1 MKITN
6 VEPIVLVAP
15 LKETRRVSTGLMTHT
30 FATLVKVHTDEGIT
44 GIGECL
50 ARFAPEATGAV
61 IERVLKPVV
70 VGQDPFN
77 VELIWDKMYGTMR
90 ARGHSKGFMV
100 EAMAG
105 VDIALWD
112 IMGKSLGQ
120 PVHRLLGSYGRTRLP
135 AYASSLSFKPV
146 EDLIQEAERVLAQG
160 FTGIK
165 LKVGQGPE
173 IDGRN
178 ARELRKAL
186 GDGVRI
192 MTDANSGFDTLTA
205 LEVGKRLQAEGIY
218 WFEEPV
224 PPDNVE
230 GYVKLAQALEM
241 PVAGGESEFNRWA
254 FKDLF
259 QRGALD
265 IVQPDLGRCGGFT
278 EGRRIAALASA
289 FDVPV
294 APHTGASSAVSI
306 AAALQWAAS
315 LPNLLI
321 YEHMYT
327 ANTLREELLV
337 EPVGLVREGCI
348 EVPQKPGLG
357 IEVDERVVEKFR
369 VR

>member
-1 MKITN
+1 MKVTN

-15 LKETRRVSTGLMTHT
+15 LRETRRVSTGLMTHT
-30 FATLVKVHTDEGIT
+30 YATLVKVYTDEGII
-44 GIGECL
+44 GMGECL
-50 ARFAPEATGAV
+50 ARFAPEVVATV
-61 IERVLKPVV
+61 VEKILKPVV
-70 VGQDPFN
+70 VDQDPFD
-77 VELIWDKMYGTMR
+77 VELLWDRMYGVLR
-90 ARGHSKGFMV
+90 ARGHSKGFML
-100 EAMAG
+100 EAMSG

-112 IMGKSLGQ
+112 IMGKALGQ
-120 PVHRLLGSYGRTRLP
+120 PVHRILGSYGRTKVE
-135 AYASSLSFKPV
+135 AYASSLSFKPIDV
-146 EDLIQEAERVLAQG
+146 LIPEAERIIAQG

-178 ARELRKAL
+178 AHELRKAL
-186 GDGVRI
+186 GDGIKV

-224 PPDNVE
+224 PPDNLD
-230 GYVKLAQALEM
+230 GYIKLSQALDM

-259 QRGALD
+259 VRSALD

-278 EGRRIAALASA
+278 EGRRIAALAGA

-321 YEHMYT
+321 YEYMYT
-327 ANTLREELLV
+327 PNTLREELLL
-337 EPVGLVREGCI
+337 EPLPAVKGGFI
-348 EVPQKPGLG
+348 EVPRKPGLG
-357 IEVDERVVEKFR
+357 IELDERVVARFR
-369 VR
+369 VS